1 MTRSLAKPP
10 AKRPRGRPTL
20 HGSRLEV
27 RSIGLPAA
35 TWKALDA
42 RAKEQR
48 TSTGA
53 MIRAILVSK
62 LDPAP

>member
-1 MTRSLAKPP
+1 MTAPKCIPP
-10 AKRPRGRPTL
+10 AKRPRGRPPI
-20 HGSRLEV
+20 HGSRLAV

-35 TWKALDA
+35 TWESLDA

-62 LDPAP
+62 LDPA